1 MALGNTDATFDLG
14 ALEVHIAGV
23 HLVRAG
29 VVISEDAVAAARR
42 AMRAD
47 AYEIAIKLG
56 GGPGTATV
64 ITSDLTTEYV
74 VFNSAYTS

>member
-1 MALGNTDATFDLG
+1 MALGNTDATFELTE
-14 ALEVHIAGV
+14 LEVHVADV
-23 HLVRAG
+23 ALVKNG

-42 AMRAD
+42 AMKAD
-47 AYEIAIKLG
+47 AYEIVIRLG
-56 GGPGTATV
+56 DGPGTATL